1 MRLDS
6 TSLTISGAKVTAD
19 LEQVLTG
26 LTLDSGAGSVAQL
39 VITASDVAG
48 TIAKSALMS
57 TGTTVTWQGEAWQ
70 VGGRST
76 ERGSDNTV
84 THEFT
89 CRSALARRLRRTF
102 KASAEKK
109 VSPSQWVARRVAAA
123 GGAAV
128 CQPSSKQGTI
138 AQTSGDNRQSELD
151 VIANLASDLDWT
163 WVEWGG
169 RLWFGSRYWA
179 WQGNATGQRTW
190 PITWGKDPS
199 SDAIASS
206 IAVDDDDTESSAS
219 GSITVP
225 YALGARMRPWDRI
238 SLTGHGRDNGLY
250 LVEKVTFTADTATP
264 ISVDVAIPNRPAK
277 KSGSSS

>member
-26 LTLDSGAGSVAQL
+26 LTLDAGAGSVAQL

-48 TIAKSALMS
+48 TIAKTALMT
-57 TGTTVTWQGEAWQ
+57 TGTTVTWQGEPWQ
-70 VGGRST
+70 VGGRAT

-84 THEFT
+84 IHEFT
-89 CRSALARRLRRTF
+89 CRSTLARRLRATY

-109 VSPSQWVARRVAAA
+109 VSPSQWVTRRVAAA
-123 GGAAV
+123 GGVAI

-138 AQTSGDNRQSELD
+138 AQTSGDNRESELD
-151 VIANLASDLDWT
+151 VIANLAGDLDWT

-190 PITWGKDPS
+190 PITWAADPA
-199 SDAIASS
+199 SDAISS
-206 IAVDDDDTESSAS
+206 SLAVDDDDVESRAS

-225 YALGARMRPWDRI
+225 YGLGVRMRPWDRI
-238 SLTGHGRDNGLY
+238 SLAGHGRDNGIY
-250 LVEKVTFTADTATP
+250 LVEKVTFSADTSSP
-264 ISVDVAIPNRPAK
+264 ISVDVAVPNQPSK